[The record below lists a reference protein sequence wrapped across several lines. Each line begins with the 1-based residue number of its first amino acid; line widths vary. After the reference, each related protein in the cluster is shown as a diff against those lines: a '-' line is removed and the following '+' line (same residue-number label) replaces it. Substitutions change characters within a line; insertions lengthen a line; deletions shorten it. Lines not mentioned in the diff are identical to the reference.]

1 MNGKTEVRGKA
12 RTAVLMLAAFLS
24 TVALSISGTFVESN
38 RIFTMLAKEM
48 DGVSIEN
55 VIIFAALCVFYC
67 KMDDLPSKIRH
78 WSVYF
83 IAALFSV
90 FMLIGLSFSQNG
102 NLDFVL
108 GSKRQFC
115 IAALTFVGYFFLF
128 KEAVKALYLLLD
140 RIALKPKRTEGKKG
154 RLRQFAERHSF
165 ACSFVIIL
173 LFWLPWL
180 IVFLPGSVPYDGT
193 KMLIESIGGFSLT
206 DQHSWVLVLLMGVIY
221 RAGSLVSDNFAV
233 IVIVAVFVLF
243 ELICYAST
251 CKIVHRW
258 KLPGWVLPA
267 MILFFSIY
275 PYFGT
280 YAQAII
286 KDSPFMAAFVL
297 YMALYLDVC
306 LLCRGK
312 VAVRDPKKSIWLDF
326 GLLLLVGYLV
336 CILRNNGP
344 YLVVPASLLLI
355 LVVNKGF
362 RRFAVMLL
370 VGACSLVYLHNNVL
384 APAVGVT
391 SITDRAKLYM
401 TFQIVGRYAQEYPD
415 DLTEEEED
423 ALLAVFNVEELSEL
437 GEVYNP
443 QLVDPVKSYYRSSS
457 TEEQINAYLD
467 VIASMVRRHPLVC
480 IEAFLNQS
488 YGYYYPF
495 HNCLVQSTYQ
505 LYIREITTDTFDGFN
520 IHYIMPE
527 SARNLFASY
536 ANLWLKTPV
545 LSTLVNSG
553 TATWVF
559 FLLAGYLTYRKNWRE
574 ILVFAAP
581 AINIVI
587 CILSPVNGYPRYAMP
602 SLACIPLLVMW
613 TILVTREVP
622 NPPES
627 AEAEEEQPPQQ
638 EALADASTGDK

>member
-1 MNGKTEVRGKA
+1 MNGKTETRGRA
-12 RTAVLMLAAFLS
+12 RTTVLMLAAFLS
-24 TVALSISGTFVESN
+24 TVAVSISGTFVESN

-140 RIALKPKRTEGKKG
+140 RIVLKSKRAEGKKG

-180 IVFLPGSVPYDGT
+180 IVFLPGSVPTDGLV
-193 KMLIESIGGFSLT
+193 MLLKATGKSYLS
-206 DQHSWVLVLLMGVIY
+206 DQHSWVLVLLMGLIY
-221 RAGSLVSDNFAV
+221 RIAGQVSDNFAV
-233 IVIVAVFVLF
+233 IIIVAVFALF
-243 ELICYAST
+243 QLVCYAAT
-251 CKIVHRW
+251 CKIVRQW
-258 KLPGWVLPA
+258 KLPGWVFPA

-280 YAQAII
+280 YAQAAI
-286 KDSPFMAAFVL
+286 KDGPFLAAFVL

-312 VAVRDPKKSIWLDF
+312 VVVRDPKKSIWLDF

-344 YLVVPASLLLI
+344 YLVVPASLFLI
-355 LVVNKGF
+355 LIVCKGF
-362 RRFAVMLL
+362 RRYAVMLL
-370 VGACSLVYLHNNVL
+370 VGACSLVYLHNCVL

-423 ALLAVFNVEELSEL
+423 ALLAVFKGVDDLSDL

-443 QLVDPVKSYYRSSS
+443 QVSDPIKNYYDASSS
-457 TEEQINAYLD
+457 EEQIDDYLR
-467 VIASMVRRHPLVC
+467 VIFSLVKKHPLTC
-480 IEAFLNQS
+480 LEAFLNQS
-488 YGYYYPF
+488 FGYYYPF
-495 HNCLVQSTYQ
+495 HNCYVMGTYQ
-505 LYIREITTDTFDGFN
+505 FYIKNASTNTFDMY
-520 IHYIMPE
+520 YIMPE
-527 SARNLFASY
+527 SVRSICASY
-536 ANLWLKTPV
+536 ANLWLETPV
-545 LSTLVNSG
+545 LATLVNPG
-553 TATWVF
+553 LPTWAF
-559 FLLAGYLTYRKNWRE
+559 FLLAGYLTYRKKWRE

-581 AINIVI
+581 AINVVI
-587 CILSPVNGYPRYAMP
+587 CILSPVNGLPRYAMP

-613 TILVTREVP
+613 TILVTREEP

-627 AEAEEEQPPQQ
+627 AEAEEELPPQQ